1 MDVPEQGKWV
11 DLKILNVYIM
21 ADSYSAYHDDF
32 REVRL
37 LLIEN
42 MAKLFMFLE
51 IRIWNSSQYIEFA
64 IICRIFEITS

>member
-11 DLKILNVYIM
+11 DLKILNVYM

-51 IRIWNSSQYIEFA
+51 IRI
-64 IICRIFEITS
+64 

>member
-51 IRIWNSSQYIEFA
+51 IRI
-64 IICRIFEITS
+64 